1 MYRYSAPYTAYFLR
15 LVEHFSSCLWCH
27 TLEKTESASVHRVI
41 ELDWYPNGVIKDGS
55 IEVNKRPGED
65 GVSLDFG
72 VGI

>member
-1 MYRYSAPYTAYFLR
+1 
-15 LVEHFSSCLWCH
+15 
-27 TLEKTESASVHRVI
+27 VI